1 MPESEEQKLSDQVS
15 EERKG
20 EASVTL
26 SDSTSPEGLL
36 DQAKAQDD
44 LQRLQL
50 RQVADLIPAFRT
62 MLEETLRKV
71 DQRIEA
77 LNKTLSEI
85 LKLRQLIIQDAETEL
100 EVLKVFQSELVI
112 LDKVEEAGTLAAAKP
127 DSPKAKS

>member
-36 DQAKAQDD
+36 DQAKAQDE

-62 MLEETLRKV
+62 MLEESLRKV

-112 LDKVEEAGTLAAAKP
+112 LDKVEETGTLAAAKP